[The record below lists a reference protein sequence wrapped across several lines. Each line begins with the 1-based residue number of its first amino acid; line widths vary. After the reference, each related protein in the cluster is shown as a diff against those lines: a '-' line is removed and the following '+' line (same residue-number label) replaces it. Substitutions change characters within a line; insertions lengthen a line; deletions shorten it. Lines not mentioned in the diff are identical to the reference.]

1 MSQISQAQYNA
12 GNILLNVKSIELGKI
27 QKNLQRLRVFND
39 RLDSKSGKSM
49 PYTEED
55 IITLVTHKL
64 AAILSGNY
72 VMTLFWMQC
81 TNKVI
86 DDVLWATKM
95 EKLYQHQAKRIDRI
109 AERYGNR
116 AGEISLEVQAIRR
129 RMGQPGY

>member
-1 MSQISQAQYNA
+1 MSQVTQAQYNA

-27 QKNLQRLRVFND
+27 QKNLQRLRGFND
-39 RLDSKSGKSM
+39 RLERKSGSTM

-55 IITLVTHKL
+55 IITLMTHKL
-64 AAILSGNY
+64 AAIISGNY
-72 VMTLFWMQC
+72 VMTLFWMKC

-86 DDVLWATKM
+86 EDVLWATKM
-95 EKLYQHQAKRIDRI
+95 EKLYQHQARRVDRI

-129 RMGQPGY
+129 RMGTPGY

>member
-39 RLDSKSGKSM
+39 RLDNKSGRSM

-116 AGEISLEVQAIRR
+116 AAEISLEVQAIRR